1 MSGHNKWSQIKH
13 KKEAKDQR
21 RGKLFSQ
28 LVKEISIAARDE
40 SNPEFNPHLRS
51 AILRA
56 KEANMPNDNIER
68 AIKKASD
75 SKNLEEITI
84 EAYGPGGIAI
94 IAEALTDSKNRTVN
108 EIKHLLSEH
117 DGKFAESGSVG
128 WAFKKEEDVW
138 KPKFPQEISDGDKQK
153 LQSLLEALEN
163 HDDVSSVSHN
173 AKLETEG

>member
-13 KKEAKDQR
+13 KKEAKDQKR
-21 RGKLFSQ
+21 SKLFSQ
-28 LVKEISIAARDE
+28 LVKEISIAARG
-40 SNPEFNPHLRS
+40 NQGPNFNPHLR
-51 AILRA
+51 AAVERA
-56 KEANMPNDNIER
+56 KDAKVPKENIER
-68 AIKKASD
+68 ALKKASD

-94 IAEALTDSKNRTVN
+94 IAEALTDNKNRTVN

-128 WAFKKEEDVW
+128 WAFEKEDGEW
-138 KPKFPQEISDGDKQK
+138 KPKFPQEISNEDKQK
-153 LQSLLEALEN
+153 LQKLLEALEN

-173 AKLETEG
+173 AKT